1 MRITLSKLAERLGAK
16 LLGEDLSVSGI
27 SSLDRATESD
37 LSFVESR
44 AYLEAAR
51 NSRAKALIVS
61 SEIAEELADTKSLLI
76 TENVRAAFAKAAWL
90 FYQEPEPPKGV
101 SPLAFVEE
109 GVEIGE
115 GVSVYPFVYLG
126 RGAKIGRGAV
136 LYPGVFVGE
145 GAEIGENVK
154 IYPNAVIYPRAR
166 IGPGVIIHAGTVI
179 GADGFGYAQEWTGE
193 GLKHLKIPHFGTVE
207 IGEEVEIG
215 ANACVDRATFGVT
228 RIGAGTKIDN
238 LTQIGHNVEIGEG
251 AIIVAQCGLSGHA
264 RVGRF
269 VMMGG
274 QVGLAPGAQIGEGAK
289 IAAKSGVSGKIAP
302 GEEVAGIPAIPVR
315 VWRKAVV
322 AFAKLPDMVK
332 ELRKLKALLGGKK

>member
-1 MRITLSKLAERLGAK
+1 MGYRLSELSERIGAELR
-16 LLGEDLSVSGI
+16 GEDLEVEGVSA
-27 SSLDRATESD
+27 LELARERE

-44 AYLEAAR
+44 AWLSTARKTRAA
-51 NSRAKALIVS
+51 ALLVPP
-61 SEIAEELADTKSLLI
+61 ELAGEFPERSLLVCP
-76 TENVRAAFAKAAWL
+76 NVRVALARVAQL
-90 FYQEPEPPKGV
+90 FWKPSHPAPGI
-101 SPLAFVEE
+101 SPLAVIEE
-109 GVEIGE
+109 GAELGE
-115 GVSVYPFVYLG
+115 GVSVGPWVYV
-126 RGAKIGRGAV
+126 GAGARIGEGSM
-136 LYPGVFVGE
+136 LYPGVFVGA
-145 GAEIGENVK
+145 GAEVGRRCVL
-154 IYPNAVIYPRAR
+154 YPYVVLY
-166 IGPGVIIHAGTVI
+166 PGVRLGDEVVLHAGTVI
-179 GADGFGYAQEWTGE
+179 GADGFGYAQEWTRE

-251 AIIVAQCGLSGHA
+251 AIIVAQCGVSGHA